1 MTTTVKN
8 NKKVAKVVVNVK
20 ATAKKATAKVENP
33 VPEKAFNTPESIG
46 ISNAVM
52 TKAYNNILKETQTL
66 NQCVKTFSGI
76 LNNKIS
82 VGNDTR
88 TIKQWLALAGVEFSA
103 KGGLTAKAIL
113 NAWQYKTEKGA
124 MQIYK
129 NVPAYVIT
137 GSEDKPKSEAVWSYD
152 SEAQKWV
159 KVVRFQ
165 LTTVEK
171 WSCDVIL
178 KGLLQGS
185 FPEKT
190 AAKAA
195 ESAKA
200 FDALKNLYRFEKRN
214 NKNGVDNKAI
224 KVNKTNVNF

>member
-1 MTTTVKN
+1 MVAKRN
-8 NKKVAKVVVNVK
+8 NKRVTNVVVNVK
-20 ATAKKATAKVENP
+20 ATTKKANVKVENS
-33 VPEKAFNTPESIG
+33 VPEKAFNTPESVG

-66 NQCVKTFSGI
+66 NQCIKTFSGI
-76 LNNKIS
+76 LNHKIS

-88 TIKQWLALAGVEFSA
+88 TIKQWLALSGVEFSA
-103 KGGLTAKAIL
+103 KGCLTAKDIL
-113 NAWQYKTEKGA
+113 NAWRYKTEKGA

-129 NVPAYVIT
+129 NVPAYVII
-137 GSEDKPKSEAVWSYD
+137 GSGDKPKSETVWAYD
-152 SEAQKWV
+152 NDSAKWV
-159 KVVRFQ
+159 KVTRFQ

-178 KGLLQGS
+178 KGLLQGA

-190 AAKAA
+190 AEKAS

-214 NKNGVDNKAI
+214 NKNGIDNKAI